1 LINFVHNLKQE
12 FYSNGKLLIT
22 GEYVVLDGADALAIP
37 TSYGQWLLVDTIK
50 EPKIYWNSIDEKG
63 EIWYED
69 EFELINDEIFHSI
82 HNNNETAKRLIQILN
97 SAKQLNPDFL
107 KQGIGFKI
115 TTKLNFPRNWGL
127 GSSSTLINNIANWAK
142 VDAYKLL
149 EETFGGSGYDIA
161 AAQHNN
167 PISYSISNGMSST
180 KEVKLQWNFTNQL
193 FFIHLNKKQNSR
205 EGISHYQ
212 SQKENSTLSLK
223 EISKLT
229 SKIISCNAL
238 QEFESLI
245 TQHEDIISKIINQK
259 TIKELLFKDYSGAIK
274 SLGAWGGDFIL
285 ATGKN
290 DDIEYFRKKGFET
303 IIPFKNM
310 IK

>member
-1 LINFVHNLKQE
+1 MINFVHNLKQE

-149 EETFGGSGYDIA
+149 KETFGGSGYDIA

>member
-1 LINFVHNLKQE
+1 MKQE

-149 EETFGGSGYDIA
+149 KETFGGSGYDIA